1 MKNILILILLFFN
14 NIYAQDIK
22 NQYPIQKVI
31 IGDFITSSGDT
42 INGCFLTYRSF
53 GKLNTD
59 SSNIIFFPT
68 WLGGNSENIGT
79 LLSKYSFIDTNKFYI
94 ISIDALGNGFSSSPS
109 NNSNQKSFPKI
120 TFDDLTKAYYKV
132 LKEWLKLEKV
142 YAIVGGS
149 MGGMTAFEFAIK
161 YPHFAE
167 KIVSYVSTPK
177 LSSYDLLWTS
187 LQINLIEHLKKL
199 NSPERNI
206 KAYSDMIT
214 ALISRTPE
222 YFNETI
228 KIADF
233 ENYFNKFYKE
243 PDSVYT
249 LDNYLTQMKAIVSYD
264 LTKYFGEDL
273 EELAKRVKAKLLIIV
288 SESDMMVNSKNAIKF
303 AEYSNSEVLVLKN
316 NCGHMG
322 VNCEMEKVKEIIN
335 NFLSNNN

>member
-1 MKNILILILLFFN
+1 MKYFLILILLFFN
-14 NIYAQDIK
+14 TIYAQDIK

-42 INGCFLTYRSF
+42 INNCFLTYRTF
-53 GKLNTD
+53 GKPNND
-59 SSNIIFFPT
+59 SSNVIFFPT

-94 ISIDALGNGFSSSPS
+94 ISIDALGNGFSVSPS
-109 NNSNQKSFPKI
+109 NYKSFPKI
-120 TFDDLTKAYYKV
+120 TFDDLTKAYYKI
-132 LKEWLKLEKV
+132 LTEWLKLEKV

-161 YPHFAE
+161 YPDFAK

-177 LSSYDLLWTS
+177 LSSYDLLWTN

-206 KAYSDMIT
+206 KAFSDMIT

-228 KIADF
+228 KITDF

-273 EELAKRVKAKLLIIV
+273 EDLAKRVKAKLLIIV

-322 VNCEMEKVKEIIN
+322 VNCEMEKVKEIIS